1 LFASHLGILVRDTSN
16 RVVERLQ
23 SILYAQNYGGEVE
36 VLSLEAGKCTV
47 RYTGPAPIG
56 MGVKAAV
63 KDKFPDISEVILV
76 D

>member
-1 LFASHLGILVRDTSN
+1 M
-16 RVVERLQ
+16 
-23 SILYAQNYGGEVE
+23 E

>member
-1 LFASHLGILVRDTSN
+1 M
-16 RVVERLQ
+16 
-23 SILYAQNYGGEVE
+23 E
-36 VLSLEAGKCTV
+36 VLSLEGGKCTV

-63 KDKFPDISEVILV
+63 KDKFPDIKEVILV

>member
-1 LFASHLGILVRDTSN
+1 M
-16 RVVERLQ
+16 
-23 SILYAQNYGGEVE
+23 QNYGGEVE
-36 VLSLEAGKCTV
+36 VLSLEGGKCTV

-63 KDKFPDISEVILV
+63 KDKFPDIKEVVLM

>member
-1 LFASHLGILVRDTSN
+1 L
-16 RVVERLQ
+16 
-23 SILYAQNYGGEVE
+23 QNYGGEVE
-36 VLSLEAGKCTV
+36 VLSLEGGKCTV

-63 KDKFPDISEVILV
+63 KDKFPDIKEVILV